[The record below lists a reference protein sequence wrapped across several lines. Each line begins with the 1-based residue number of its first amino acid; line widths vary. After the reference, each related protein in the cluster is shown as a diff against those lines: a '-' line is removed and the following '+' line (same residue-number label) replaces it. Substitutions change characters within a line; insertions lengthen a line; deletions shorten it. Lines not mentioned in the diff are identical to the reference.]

1 MEWFS
6 QNVRRKCSQETPS
19 ILWGRLTINLDTYC
33 HVLVPH
39 TYQNLKERNAHE
51 KKRLN
56 FFKFKESA
64 ANKPWWMLNQS
75 K

>member
-6 QNVRRKCSQETPS
+6 QNAHRKCNQETPS
-19 ILWGRLTINLDTYC
+19 ILWGHLTINLDTYC

-39 TYQNLKERNAHE
+39 IYQYLNERGASE
-51 KKRLN
+51 RKRPN
-56 FFKFKESA
+56 CFKCKESA
-64 ANKPWWMLNQS
+64 ANKRWWMLNQS